1 MNLLNIPFTYHWI
14 MKKAIGSPK
23 TLLDLG
29 CGNGDFSYDLFKN
42 DKFQITGVEL
52 YPESIK
58 QAKSKN
64 IYSKV
69 VKGDIVKLPIGLKK
83 HYDVVLVSQAI
94 EHLTKKKG
102 HKAIQEWE
110 KRAKRVVISTP
121 VGFVPFHQLELSEQ
135 DQNPYQ
141 KHLSGWEVEDFEKMG
156 YKVYGQGWGFLYRNS
171 FIKQL
176 PSIFFPIINII
187 SFITSPVM
195 YFSPRLAMYQIAVK
209 EIL

>member
-1 MNLLNIPFTYHWI
+1 MNLLIIPFTYHWI

-141 KHLSGWEVEDFEKMG
+141 KHLSGWEVRDFEKMG

>member
-1 MNLLNIPFTYHWI
+1 M
-14 MKKAIGSPK
+14 
-23 TLLDLG
+23 
-29 CGNGDFSYDLFKN
+29 FKN

-141 KHLSGWEVEDFEKMG
+141 KQLSGWEVEDFEKMG

-209 EIL
+209 EIR

>member
-1 MNLLNIPFTYHWI
+1 MNLLIIPFTYHWI

-209 EIL
+209 EIR